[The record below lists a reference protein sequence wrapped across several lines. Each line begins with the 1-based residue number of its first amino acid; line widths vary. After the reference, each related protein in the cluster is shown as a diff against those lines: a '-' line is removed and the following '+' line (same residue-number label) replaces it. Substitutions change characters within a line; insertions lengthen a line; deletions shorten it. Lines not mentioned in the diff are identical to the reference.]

1 MRSPNVRLERDTKK
15 GLDQLHDWVVDILD
29 VGKRAVTT
37 DILTAAALQVVNAHR
52 DELLNAVRQQWG
64 ARRQAKEE

>member
-15 GLDQLHDWVVDILD
+15 RLDQLHDWVVDILD

-37 DILTAAALQVVNAHR
+37 DILTAAALQVVDAHP
-52 DELLNAVRQQWG
+52 DELLNAVRQQWV
-64 ARRQAKEE
+64 RRQAKEE

>member
-15 GLDQLHDWVVDILD
+15 RLDLLHDWVVDILD

-52 DELLNAVRQQWG
+52 DELLNAVRQQWV
-64 ARRQAKEE
+64 RRQAKEEE